1 MTDVAT
7 VQAFREF
14 DARVAERVMG
24 WKNCRPNHSFDLP
37 ISGIGFGV
45 GDPPEGWEG
54 HLSTQWRR
62 YMIPPFT
69 TDDGAAMLI
78 LDELRRRH
86 GTVRLQGS
94 VAPDFAG
101 EKIGPWFCFIGEKA
115 SAHAPTIAL
124 AICRAALEAVRG
136 PS

>member
-1 MTDVAT
+1 MTDIAA

-14 DARVAERVMG
+14 DARVAECVMG
-24 WKNCRPNHSFDLP
+24 WKNCRPHHSFDLP

-69 TDDGAAMLI
+69 TDDGAAMLV
-78 LDELRRRH
+78 LEELRRRH
-86 GTVRLQGS
+86 GSVLLIAGGS
-94 VAPDFAG
+94 SKDAWTCTTAASG
-101 EKIGPWFCFIGEKA
+101 EGSG
-115 SAHAPTIAL
+115 PTIAL
-124 AICRAALEAVRG
+124 AVCRAALQPVKKG
-136 PS
+136 